1 MTTIQDLIDIFN
13 QVEDKS
19 QTVGIFCG
27 GRYHEIGEVTSD
39 EEGYYLEPEGK

>member
-1 MTTIQDLIDIFN
+1 MINIAELIELLS

-27 GRYHEIGEVTSD
+27 GRYIEIGEVTMDD
-39 EEGYYLEPEGK
+39 EGVYLEGEE